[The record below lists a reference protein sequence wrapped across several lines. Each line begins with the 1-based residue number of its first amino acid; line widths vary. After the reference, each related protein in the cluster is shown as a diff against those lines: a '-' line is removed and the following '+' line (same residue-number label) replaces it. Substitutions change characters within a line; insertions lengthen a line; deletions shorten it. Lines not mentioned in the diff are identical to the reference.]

1 MFTNPYIFEELISRG
16 AFWRPPRC
24 PPWGHNVRIAL
35 CFSPAGRA
43 NASCLPWA
51 LKRPSRPPPLASED
65 RERSPK
71 NGVREA
77 GHCSPTE
84 HTESSQS
91 DERA

>member
-1 MFTNPYIFEELISRG
+1 MCTNPYIFEGLISWR
-16 AFWRPPRC
+16 AFWRPSRW
-24 PPWGHNVRIAL
+24 PPWGHTARIAL

-51 LKRPSRPPPLASED
+51 QKRASRPPPLASED

-77 GHCSPTE
+77 GHCAPTE
-84 HTESSQS
+84 HAESSQNG
-91 DERA
+91 ERA